1 VTLNS
6 LELQLATAM
15 QRFNTL
21 QRRVD
26 ADSGEST
33 SLVSRALHEL
43 ERALEEVRVAQDQL
57 IDNRSRMEQ
66 LHEELA
72 QQYRKYADLFD
83 EMPQP
88 YIVTRSDTTITEANR
103 AAAEFLNVSPRFLVG
118 KTLSVFVCEN
128 RTQFLQD
135 SGSARASGRRST
147 SSRQC
152 AGVQG
157 RSAGCC
163 APFTL
168 RSRPRRSNAG
178 CIALPHPCRKTRR
191 VVSPLA
197 HPSPEWRSGT
207 SVDVPEGHGEKL
219 QTVAGSHVAGVR
231 LIGRSGGGFIISSV
245 FFFF

>member
-1 VTLNS
+1 VSLNS

-26 ADSGEST
+26 AESGEST
-33 SLVSRALHEL
+33 SLMSRALHEL

-88 YIVTRSDTTITEANR
+88 YIVTRSDTTIIEANK

-118 KTLSVFVCEN
+118 KALSVFVCEN

-135 SGSARASGRRST
+135 CAQPDALTST
-147 SSRQC
+147 ELKVRI
-152 AGVQG
+152 
-157 RSAGCC
+157 
-163 APFTL
+163 
-168 RSRPRRSNAG
+168 RPRERAPIDV
-178 CIALPHPCRKTRR
+178 IATVRGRPGSLRWVLR
-191 VVSPLA
+191 A
-197 HPSPEWRSGT
+197 
-207 SVDVPEGHGEKL
+207 VPAPVTIATK
-219 QTVAGSHVAGVR
+219 
-231 LIGRSGGGFIISSV
+231 
-245 FFFF
+245 